1 MFQPE
6 HLRYVSSNNGIEVF
20 NYDGIRVDTMT
31 SAEKDGQ
38 YIYVGIDRSVP
49 PQTLNEMLTWFGI
62 DQLRNYTSRVFPDK
76 SRFFYKKKAA

>member
-38 YIYVGIDRSVP
+38 YVYVGVDRNVT
-49 PQTLNEMLTWFGI
+49 PQMLNEMLTCFGI
-62 DQLRNYTSRVFPDK
+62 DQMRNYTSRVFPDK
-76 SRFFYKKKAA
+76 SRFFYQKKAA